1 MKIITRPAR
10 VFWACVICLALVLPC
25 SCQYGDPYTGTY
37 EGEGRVLNR
46 MEEVTL
52 ELKSG
57 GEGVWRVGA
66 DEVPFSWYVKGGEL
80 RVNTRT
86 GGVITGIIQEK
97 TIEITLPDSMKMTFR
112 KK

>member
-1 MKIITRPAR
+1 MKIITRTAA

-25 SCQYGDPYTGTY
+25 SCQYGDPYTGIY
-37 EGEGRVLNR
+37 GGERRILDR
-46 MEEVTL
+46 QEEVTL

-66 DEVPFSWYVKGGEL
+66 DEVPFSWYVKSGEL

-86 GGVITGIIQEK
+86 GGVITGSIQGK
-97 TIEITLPDSMKMTFR
+97 TIEITLPGSMKITFR